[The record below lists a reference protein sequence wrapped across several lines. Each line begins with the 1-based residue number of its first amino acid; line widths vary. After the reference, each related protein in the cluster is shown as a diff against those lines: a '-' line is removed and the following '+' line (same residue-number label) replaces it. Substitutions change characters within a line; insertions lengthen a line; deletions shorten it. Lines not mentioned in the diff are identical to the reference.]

1 MRLLKSHALRAETP
15 KDPRLV
21 KADEE
26 YQLWLKTQGGIRH
39 PAVLMKA
46 RPLQGSIDFN
56 GLPISI
62 ETGRSRI
69 REWHDPHNGT
79 QGMSRMSLPYGYIKG
94 TKGTDGDQ
102 LDVFIGPDHQAP
114 EVYVVHTNKP
124 PTFDAYDEDKCFL
137 GLNSPEEAKRH
148 FCAAYDCP
156 EFFGSMSIWPF
167 EEFKEAAFTRQGE
180 RLDNTR
186 YLPPPESPNGIMEG
200 PGRLFTEAELRQ
212 RAQDVIEQR
221 DATYDGLSAVQDP
234 LRKSGEAI
242 CKQIGDAMGLDWN
255 KYSLD
260 EFCDG
265 MFHEEEHAD
274 VVDYNQ
280 EKVARIVLQHLDED
294 PEYYSHLKIAKDA
307 GIMKSVLATL
317 GR

>member
-1 MRLLKSHALRAETP
+1 MRLLKSHALRAKTP

-69 REWHDPHNGT
+69 REWQDPHNGT
-79 QGMSRMSLPYGYIKG
+79 SGMTRMNLPYGYIRG

-102 LDVFIGPDHQAP
+102 LDVIVGPDHQAP

-124 PTFDAYDEDKCFL
+124 SEFTDYDEDKCFL
-137 GLNSPEEAKRH
+137 GLNSPEEAMRH
-148 FCAAYDCP
+148 FRAAYDNP
-156 EFFGSMSIWPF
+156 GFFGSMSIWPF
-167 EEFKEAAFTRQGE
+167 EDFKEAAFTRQGE

-200 PGRLFTEAELRQ
+200 PGRLFTEQELREWANGDEPLQ
-212 RAQDVIEQR
+212 KSRPDILLTLR
-221 DATYDGLSAVQDP
+221 DAITAEYDAIKLYTDMAGSIGNDLARKILLAVIDEERVHAGEFLRVLEIIAPDEARLYAEGAKEVQDA
-234 LRKSGEAI
+234 LG
-242 CKQIGDAMGLDWN
+242 
-255 KYSLD
+255 
-260 EFCDG
+260 
-265 MFHEEEHAD
+265 
-274 VVDYNQ
+274 
-280 EKVARIVLQHLDED
+280 
-294 PEYYSHLKIAKDA
+294 KDA
-307 GIMKSVLATL
+307 GTTEPAEKD
-317 GR
+317 